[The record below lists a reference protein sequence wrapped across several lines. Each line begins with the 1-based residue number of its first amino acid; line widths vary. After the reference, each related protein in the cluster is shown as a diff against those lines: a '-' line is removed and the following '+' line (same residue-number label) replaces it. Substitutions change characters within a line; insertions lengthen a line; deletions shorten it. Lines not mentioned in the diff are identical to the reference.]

1 MSIRPTILIVEDEK
15 DTASGLKKLLESSY
29 DVLLS
34 QSAEAAI
41 PLIKSDNP
49 DIILSDLRLAGMDGL
64 ELLREIKKI
73 KKDPIVIILTAYG
86 TVENAVKAMRL
97 GAFHY
102 LTKPLNSEELTYVLE
117 KAMETKRL
125 AEDNVELRRELE
137 RQRGGENII
146 GESAAI
152 KTLLETASQVA
163 RSNASVL
170 IQGESGTG
178 KELLAHY
185 IHAMSPRK
193 DKPFVVVHCASL
205 TETLLASE
213 LFGHEKGAFTGATE
227 RKTGRFE
234 RANEGTVFL
243 DEVSEIK
250 EEMQV
255 KLLRVL
261 QDGEFERVGSTKT
274 IKVDVRIISATNK
287 VLQEEVKK
295 GNFREDLFYRLNV
308 IILEVPPLRDRKE
321 DIPLLANYYKD
332 FFAEVNRK
340 EIRSIE
346 PAAMEALKNYR
357 WPGNIRELKNVIER
371 IVVLSQNNVIQ
382 LSEIPSDIRG
392 GGTGNEREG
401 TELKATN
408 LREAEKELIQKKL
421 IECKGNKSKAA
432 EMLGISRRTLYRKI
446 EEYGMK

>member
-15 DTASGLKKLLESSY
+15 DTADGLKKLLEPSY
-29 DVLLS
+29 DVVLS

-41 PLIKSDNP
+41 PLVKSDSP
-49 DIILSDLRLAGMDGL
+49 DIILSDLRLTGMDGL

-73 KKDPIVIILTAYG
+73 KKDPVVIILTAYG

-102 LTKPLNSEELTYVLE
+102 LTKPLNSEELTHVLE
-117 KAMETKRL
+117 KAIEAKRL
-125 AEDNVELRRELE
+125 VEDNVELRRELE

-146 GESAAI
+146 GESAVI

-170 IQGESGTG
+170 IEGESGTG

-213 LFGHEKGAFTGATE
+213 LFGHERGAFTGAIE
-227 RKTGRFE
+227 RKIGRFE

-243 DEVSEIK
+243 DEVSEIR
-250 EEMQV
+250 EDMQV
-255 KLLRVL
+255 KLLRIL
-261 QDGEFERVGSTKT
+261 QEGEFERVGGTKT
-274 IKVDVRIISATNK
+274 IKADVRIISATNK

-308 IILEVPPLRDRKE
+308 ITLEVPPLRERKE
-321 DIPLLANYYKD
+321 DIPLLVNYYKD
-332 FFAEVNRK
+332 FFAETNRK
-340 EIRSIE
+340 EIRSVE
-346 PAAMEALKNYR
+346 VSAMEALKNYG

-371 IVVLSQNNVIQ
+371 IVVLSQGDIIRIG
-382 LSEIPSDIRG
+382 EIPSDIRG
-392 GGTGNEREG
+392 GGVGGEREG

-432 EMLGISRRTLYRKI
+432 ETLGISRRTLYRKI
-446 EEYGMK
+446 EEYGLK